1 MSVLWIGEQR
11 FAAGFLWQ
19 RGQVTGRAA
28 RRAARE
34 SRGAWT
40 VDVAGQTGFLDD
52 AEGPEGTKPLAG
64 ALMALLRGRTQ
75 EDAAWIAFV
84 EEDSEG
90 GSGSR
95 VGVVRCGGG
104 MLLADGDVV
113 YASAQEAVEAVDLT
127 GTEDLL
133 VAATPGLR
141 DTFPDAVRLEPAGLI
156 AAAAE
161 ADLLA
166 PVRSGGLSRKGMAWL
181 AVFAAVGVAGIV
193 GWSNQRDIGIWFG
206 WIEEKKERPRVTV
219 AVESRRFL
227 ALCLEGIGRREL
239 GLAGFDRIGVFCH
252 AQYGPDGNVGAPW
265 ELTGRPVLEVRW
277 RLRKP
282 LQPRVYVG
290 LAETRL
296 DPWYWA
302 GVSDKGDAVGIDP
315 LPQVLERFEGAGQP
329 EHPEFRARIDS
340 LLALRGFRIEYDTKQ
355 TGIEVVLETERPL
368 SEAVAL
374 VSAIEGLEVASVS
387 FEGGRW
393 RFEGR
398 RSLAQGMFQDEFER
412 LVAPLAG
419 ALPATGAGKRRRVV

>member
-11 FAAGFLWQ
+11 FAAGFVWQ
-19 RGQVTGRAA
+19 RGQLIGRAA

-64 ALMALLRGRTQ
+64 ALMALLRDRVQ
-75 EDAAWIAFV
+75 EDASWIAFV
-84 EEDSEG
+84 EEDSEDG
-90 GSGSR
+90 AGSR
-95 VGVVRCGGG
+95 VGVARCGGG

-113 YASAQEAVEAVDLT
+113 YASVREAVEAVDLS
-127 GTEDLL
+127 GAGDAL

-141 DTFPDAVRLEPAGLI
+141 DAFPDAVRLEPEGLI

-161 ADLLA
+161 VDMLS
-166 PVRSGGLSRKGMAWL
+166 PVRSGGLSRRGMTWL
-181 AVFAAVGVAGIV
+181 AAFAAVGVAGIV

-206 WIEEKKERPRVTV
+206 WIEEEKERPRVTV

-252 AQYGPDGNVGAPW
+252 AQYAPDGNVGAPW
-265 ELTGRPVLEVRW
+265 ELAGRPVLEVRW

-282 LQPRVYVG
+282 LSARVYVG

-302 GVSDKGDAVGIDP
+302 GVSDKGDAVGMDP
-315 LPQVLERFEGAGQP
+315 LPKVLERSDGVGQP
-329 EHPEFRARIDS
+329 DHPAFRARIDS
-340 LLALRGFRIEYDTKQ
+340 LLALRGFRIEYDTQ
-355 TGIEVVLETERPL
+355 QPGVEVVLETERPL
-368 SEAVAL
+368 LEAVAL

-387 FEGGRW
+387 FEEGRW

-398 RSLAQGMFQDEFER
+398 RSIAQGMFLDEFER
-412 LVAPLAG
+412 LVAPLAQ
-419 ALPATGAGKRRRVV
+419 AWPSTGEDKSKSVA

>member
-11 FAAGFLWQ
+11 FAAGFVWQ
-19 RGQVTGRAA
+19 RGQLTGRAA
-28 RRAARE
+28 RRAARD

-40 VDVAGQTGFLDD
+40 VDVAGQTGFLDA

-64 ALMALLRGRTQ
+64 ALAALFRGLVQR
-75 EDAAWIAFV
+75 DASWIAFV
-84 EEDSEG
+84 EEDSEDG
-90 GSGSR
+90 AGSR
-95 VGVVRCGGG
+95 VGVVRCGDGA
-104 MLLADGDVV
+104 LLADGDVV
-113 YASAQEAVEAVDLT
+113 YASVREAVDAV
-127 GTEDLL
+127 DLSGAGDAL

-141 DTFPDAVRLEPAGLI
+141 DAFPDAFLLEPADLI
-156 AAAAE
+156 EAAAE

-166 PVRSGGLSRKGMAWL
+166 PVRSDGLSRKGMAWL
-181 AVFAAVGVAGIV
+181 AAFATVGVACIV
-193 GWSNQRDIGIWFG
+193 GWSNQRDIRIWLG
-206 WIEEKKERPRVTV
+206 WIEEEPERPRVTV

-315 LPQVLERFEGAGQP
+315 LPKVLERSDGVGQP

-355 TGIEVVLETERPL
+355 PEVEVVLETERPL

-387 FEGGRW
+387 FEDGRW

-398 RSLAQGMFQDEFER
+398 RSLPQGMFLDEFER
-412 LVAPLAG
+412 LVAPLAQ
-419 ALPATGAGKRRRVV
+419 AGPSAGEDGRKRVV